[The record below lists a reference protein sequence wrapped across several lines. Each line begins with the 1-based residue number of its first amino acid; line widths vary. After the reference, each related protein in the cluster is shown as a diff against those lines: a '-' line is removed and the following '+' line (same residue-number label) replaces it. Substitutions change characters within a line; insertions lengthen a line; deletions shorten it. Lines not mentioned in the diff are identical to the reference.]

1 MFSLLMEWM
10 GAEEKMVGLK
20 KYQMWWGGERGAGV
34 AKNILHNVGKIVL

>member
-10 GAEEKMVGLK
+10 GTEEKMVGLK
-20 KYQMWWGGERGAGV
+20 KYQMWWRGRGGV

>member
-20 KYQMWWGGERGAGV
+20 KYQMWGRGGV

>member
-20 KYQMWWGGERGAGV
+20 KYQMWWGGGAGV

>member
-1 MFSLLMEWM
+1 MEWM

-20 KYQMWWGGERGAGV
+20 KYQMWWRGRGGGV

>member
-20 KYQMWWGGERGAGV
+20 NMRCGGEV